1 MPKKTDVLKKKWH
14 SLSSLKAHFEREGS
28 EAVVSFNGIELVT
41 KQHRY
46 TLAFGELH
54 KEKK

>member
-28 EAVVSFNGIELVT
+28 EAVVSFDGIELVT